1 MLSYSETTCPQ
12 AKKVGIPMTDRPLS
26 EDLRFAL
33 AHTRAEEPFTY
44 EHIIEKSLDY
54 TSEKEA
60 TIERLP
66 YDKPTRRE
74 ILCIVMVQHMHGY
87 GNIIDH
93 LRVPLEYETKPMQT
107 IDAVLPQLMKEYKDA
122 DLDMNMLDM
131 LRDTMTSGRDELGD
145 DEASRCSRLFGGRAF
160 IDGMLAGRSDD
171 ESGLARTLAD
181 MEPRNAIAD
190 QTYKSS
196 TENFAEVIRS
206 ELKPTLEFMD
216 RVKPM
221 TGLDPNALVNK
232 AAERTMT
239 MMRAM
244 YEPPSGMAFA
254 EDMNRHHDVIT
265 AFMTSY
271 VFAFMNFV
279 DSPESHSRDYVQTIF
294 RMASHQAAQDA
305 MYDFSTYAHDCRL
318 DTSEQATACA
328 LCLTATDATQPP
340 PDFDE
345 DVVALATAC
354 AFDDV
359 AATRPS
365 VPSDIRPAWHKNVT
379 EPMLE
384 M

>member
-1 MLSYSETTCPQ
+1 MLSYSKTTCPR
-12 AKKVGIPMTDRPLS
+12 AKKVGMQMTDRHLS

-44 EHIIEKSLDY
+44 ERIIEKSLAY
-54 TSEKEA
+54 TADKEPLIKA
-60 TIERLP
+60 LP
-66 YDKPTRRE
+66 YDQPTKRE
-74 ILCIVMVQHMHGY
+74 TLCIVMVQHMHGY

-93 LRVPLEYETKPMQT
+93 LRVPLEYDANPTQT
-107 IDAVLPQLMKEYKDA
+107 IDAVLPQLMKEYRDA
-122 DLDMNMLDM
+122 NLDMNMLD
-131 LRDTMTSGRDELGD
+131 LIRDTMASGRDELGD

-160 IDGMLAGRSDD
+160 IDGMLDGRADD

-190 QTYKSS
+190 QTYQSS
-196 TENFAEVIRS
+196 TDNFAEVIRS

-221 TGLDPNALVNK
+221 TGLDPNALVDK

-271 VFAFMNFV
+271 VFAFINFV
-279 DSPESHSRDYVQTIF
+279 ENPESHQRDYVQTIF
-294 RMASHQAAQDA
+294 RMASQQAAQDA
-305 MYDFSTYAHDCRL
+305 MYDFATYAHDCRL
-318 DTSEQATACA
+318 DASEQATACA

-359 AATRPS
+359 AASRPN
-365 VPSDIRPAWHKNVT
+365 VPEDIRPAWHKNVT
-379 EPMLE
+379 KAMPEI
-384 M
+384 